1 MVSMFLERLDN
12 KDMNKSRLI
21 AEMKVLYCRY
31 SSTIMFANVAHV
43 GCSYNKCQV
52 RETKKVEMEVGE

>member
-1 MVSMFLERLDN
+1 
-12 KDMNKSRLI
+12 MNKSRLI